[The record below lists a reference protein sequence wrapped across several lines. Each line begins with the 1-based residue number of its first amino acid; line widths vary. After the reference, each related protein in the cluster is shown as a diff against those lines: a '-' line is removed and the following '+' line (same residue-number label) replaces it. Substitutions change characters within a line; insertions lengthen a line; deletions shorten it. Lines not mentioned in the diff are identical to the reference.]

1 VQHYFRLGILCRITT
16 VHNFI
21 IDYRHVENRFHNILL
36 DVLTSI
42 SICGQ
47 TILENPLEIIL
58 TLLEYG
64 KFE

>member
-47 TILENPLEIIL
+47 TILENP
-58 TLLEYG
+58 
-64 KFE
+64 